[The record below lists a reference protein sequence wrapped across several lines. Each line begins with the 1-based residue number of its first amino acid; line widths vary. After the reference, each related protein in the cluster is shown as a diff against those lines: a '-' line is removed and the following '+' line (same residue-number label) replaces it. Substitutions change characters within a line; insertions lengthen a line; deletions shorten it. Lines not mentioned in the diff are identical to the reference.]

1 MRPEPRPR
9 RAAPTDRPRHPL
21 LWAVVKGFGTMM
33 GKRSRASER
42 ERPAQ
47 AIEPIQTLELDQRV
61 RELGEW

>member
-21 LWAVVKGFGTMM
+21 LWAVVKGFGTMT
-33 GKRSRASER
+33 GKRPRDSER
-42 ERPAQ
+42 PLPT
-47 AIEPIQTLELDQRV
+47 IEPIQTLELDQRV

>member
-1 MRPEPRPR
+1 MRTEPTSR
-9 RAAPTDRPRHPL
+9 RAAPTDRPRHPA
-21 LWAVVKGFGTMM
+21 LWAVVKGFVTMT
-33 GKRSRASER
+33 GRRPRDS